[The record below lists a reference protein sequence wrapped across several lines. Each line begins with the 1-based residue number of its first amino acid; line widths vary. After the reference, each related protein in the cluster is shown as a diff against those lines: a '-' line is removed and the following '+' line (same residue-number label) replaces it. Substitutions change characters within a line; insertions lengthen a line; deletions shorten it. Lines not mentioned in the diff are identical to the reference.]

1 MSHRLLSRRFFPSS
15 SSKSTIQ
22 LPFHFFSI
30 SVPVT
35 PSSCGLSAK
44 PLTTTRLPTH
54 MTRTAAATARATSSS
69 DFGTTSPP
77 PSPTSQAPPAAAALP
92 PSPPGE
98 AASSPPA
105 PAAAATAPPAATVEA
120 RAEFAGALASTSA
133 SGGAASSVAVRTD
146 EKAGAAAFLK
156 WVKGTS
162 GTSLS
167 ERPAASSKSVVGT
180 TCTQKVSGLLP
191 GPRTSH
197 ATHLPT

>member
-1 MSHRLLSRRFFPSS
+1 MSHRLLNRRFFPSS

-54 MTRTAAATARATSSS
+54 MTRAAAATARATSSS
-69 DFGTTSPP
+69 DFGATSPP
-77 PSPTSQAPPAAAALP
+77 PSPTSQAPPAAAAPP

-98 AASSPPA
+98 AATPPSA
-105 PAAAATAPPAATVEA
+105 PAAAATVPPAATMDA
-120 RAEFAGALASTSA
+120 SAEFAWASASASA
-133 SGGAASSVAVRTD
+133 SGGAVSSAAVRA
-146 EKAGAAAFLK
+146 EEEAGAAAFLK
-156 WVKGTS
+156 CVKGTS

-167 ERPAASSKSVVGT
+167 ERPAALSKSVVGT